1 MNNYVPEILA
11 LIVLFAAFYTVT
23 KGLYIVPQ
31 SMNYVVERLGRYKAT
46 LRPGLNLII
55 PYIDRVEHKLSI
67 LERAL
72 ETFKISVITKD
83 NVEIKLH
90 TTVFYRIIDAS
101 KSVYR
106 IAKDKRDAAIE
117 TATQSIVRSAAG
129 KLDLDDMQ
137 ASRSS
142 MNTEIQNE
150 LGKAA
155 DIWGIEITRT
165 EIIDIEVDET
175 TKKSQRLQLD
185 AERERRASVT
195 EAEGQKK
202 SIQLNADALF
212 YQAQKE
218 ADAIRVKAEA
228 EAFAIRQK
236 AEAQSDQTRMIAAAI
251 KDDGQPAINF
261 EILSQQVQAISELAK
276 SGNSK
281 TMIMPSDITKV
292 LGSLELISDVF
303 KGNNPKK

>member
-1 MNNYVPEILA
+1 
-11 LIVLFAAFYTVT
+11 
-23 KGLYIVPQ
+23 
-31 SMNYVVERLGRYKAT
+31 
-46 LRPGLNLII
+46 
-55 PYIDRVEHKLSI
+55 
-67 LERAL
+67 
-72 ETFKISVITKD
+72 VITKD

-137 ASRSS
+137 ASRTT

-165 EIIDIEVDET
+165 EIIDIEVDEI

-202 SIQLNADALF
+202 SVQLNADAVF

-228 EAFAIRQK
+228 EAFAIRQR
-236 AEAQSDQTRMIAAAI
+236 AEAQADQTRMIAAAI
-251 KDDGQPAINF
+251 KDNGQPAINF
-261 EILSQQVQAISELAK
+261 EILSQQVRAISELAK

-281 TMIMPSDITKV
+281 TMIIPSDITKV

-303 KGNNPKK
+303 KNNNPKK

>member
-1 MNNYVPEILA
+1 MNSYIPEILA
-11 LIVLFAAFYTVT
+11 LLVLFAAFYTVT

-31 SMNYVVERLGRYKAT
+31 SMNYVVERLGRYRTT
-46 LRPGLNLII
+46 LKPGLNLII

-106 IAKDKRDAAIE
+106 IAKHKRDAAIE

-137 ASRSS
+137 ASRST

-236 AEAQSDQTRMIAAAI
+236 AEAQADQTRMIAAAI
-251 KDDGQPAINF
+251 KDNGQPAINF
-261 EILSQQVQAISELAK
+261 EILSQQVKAISELAK

-303 KGNNPKK
+303 KNNNPKK

>member
-1 MNNYVPEILA
+1 MNYVPEILA
-11 LIVLFAAFYTVT
+11 LLVLFAAVFTV
-23 KGLYIVPQ
+23 KNGIHIVPQ
-31 SMNYVVERLGRYKAT
+31 SMNFVVERLGRYRTT
-46 LRPGLNLII
+46 LTPGLNLII

-137 ASRSS
+137 ASRTT

-165 EIIDIEVDET
+165 EIIDIEVDEI

-202 SIQLNADALF
+202 SVQLNADAVF

-228 EAFAIRQK
+228 EAFAIRQR
-236 AEAQSDQTRMIAAAI
+236 AEAQADQTRMIAAAI
-251 KDDGQPAINF
+251 KDNGQPAINF
-261 EILSQQVQAISELAK
+261 EILSQQVRAISELAK

-281 TMIMPSDITKV
+281 TMIIPSDITKV

-303 KGNNPKK
+303 KNNNPKK

>member
-31 SMNYVVERLGRYKAT
+31 SMNYVVERLGTYKAT

-137 ASRSS
+137 ASRST

>member
-137 ASRSS
+137 ASRST

>member
-1 MNNYVPEILA
+1 MNSYIPEILA
-11 LIVLFAAFYTVT
+11 LLVLFAAFYTVT

-31 SMNYVVERLGRYKAT
+31 SMNYVVERLGRYRTT

-106 IAKDKRDAAIE
+106 IAKHKRDAAIE

-137 ASRSS
+137 ASRST

>member
-1 MNNYVPEILA
+1 MNNYIPEILA
-11 LIVLFAAFYTVT
+11 LLVLFAAFYTVT

-31 SMNYVVERLGRYKAT
+31 SMNYVVERLGRYRTT
-46 LRPGLNLII
+46 LKPGLNLII

-106 IAKDKRDAAIE
+106 IAKHKRDAAIE

-137 ASRSS
+137 ASRST

-236 AEAQSDQTRMIAAAI
+236 AEAQADQTRMIAAAI
-251 KDDGQPAINF
+251 KDNGQPAINF
-261 EILSQQVQAISELAK
+261 EILSQQVRAISELAK

-303 KGNNPKK
+303 KNNNPKK